1 MLQLFIAEYQNV
13 SENLLIRSK
22 ISRSADLSDNF
33 SYTVDLLVTFW
44 KLRYCTSTNL
54 MVIYITVRF
63 VKESSVFPPS

>member
-33 SYTVDLLVTFW
+33 SYTVDLLVTF
-44 KLRYCTSTNL
+44 
-54 MVIYITVRF
+54 
-63 VKESSVFPPS
+63 